1 MNEQANQSNSDSL
14 DQSTRKGID
23 LADILRYK
31 LRGYTQTDIAA
42 KLGVTQTTISQR
54 LSGLSML
61 FDVDAIT
68 AYKTS
73 RVQMLTATEAML
85 LSELWD
91 PVRRAKASLNNVA
104 YAYAQIHNSRRLE
117 EGIAT
122 SIVDTSVNNM
132 TLLEIINRRDILMAQ
147 LKSITT
153 PSSPDTEQPR
163 RTIDVTPDTPELT

>member
-1 MNEQANQSNSDSL
+1 MNEQANQSTSESL

-23 LADILRYK
+23 LADVLRYR
-31 LRGYTQTDIAA
+31 LRGYTQADIAA
-42 KLGVTQTTISQR
+42 KLNVAPSTISQR
-54 LSGLSML
+54 LSTFSAL
-61 FDVDAIT
+61 FDLEAIV
-68 AYKTS
+68 AYKAMRIQIFS
-73 RVQMLTATEAML
+73 ATEAML
-85 LSELWD
+85 ISELWD
-91 PVRRAKASLNNVA
+91 PAKRSKASLNNIA
-104 YAYAQIHNSRRLE
+104 YALDRINNARRLE

-147 LKSITT
+147 LKSITA